1 VIRLGSSFRARTLDA
16 VFPRAEAL
24 AQACGI
30 SRVTD
35 VTRLDRVG
43 IPVCTSIRPLAQPG
57 SLCVNAGKGFDPLEA
72 RVGAMMEA
80 IEYAYAEPRNSRAS
94 AVQAPIG
101 KVLASRSARGGVLDL
116 CPLAGAAIPS
126 DAVVPCVEAMDLSR
140 SAALVPAELVFFPL
154 RLPPAQTYFGN
165 NTNGLASGSTVVE
178 ATVHGLFEVIE
189 RDIAS
194 FRRLGAPSIGIDLL
208 SVPTRPSRAI
218 DRLEANGFE
227 MAVESMPNRFGVAW
241 FAATLW
247 ERGCLDP
254 LFVAEGFGCHL
265 DPEVALSRA
274 ITEAAQSRLTLI
286 HGARDDI
293 DQRVARFVRMPAPR
307 KQSYAR
313 TLIARARRPGPAR
326 DFSTIPNGAGD
337 CGSLDELLEALRVRL
352 DRAGI
357 ARVLRVVLTPPDAP
371 MHVVRIIVPGLEN
384 FTFLLPRV
392 GARLARYLA
401 KN

>member
-16 VFPRAEAL
+16 VFPRAKAL

-35 VTRLDRVG
+35 VTRLDRVE

-57 SLCVNAGKGFDPLEA
+57 SLCVNAGKGLDPLEA

-80 IEYAYAEPRNSRAS
+80 IEFAFAEPRRPRART
-94 AVQAPIG
+94 AQAPIG
-101 KVLASRSARGGVLDL
+101 TVLASRSARGAVLDL
-116 CPLAGAAIPS
+116 CPLAGAAIPL
-126 DAVVPCVEAMDLSR
+126 DAVVPCVEAVDLAR
-140 SAALVPAELVFFPL
+140 STTLVPAELVFFPFQ
-154 RLPPAQTYFGN
+154 LPRAQTFFGSS
-165 NTNGLASGSTVVE
+165 TNGLASGSTVVE

-194 FRRLGAPSIGIDLL
+194 FRKLGAPSIGIDLR
-208 SVPTRPSRAI
+208 SVPAQHRRAI

-227 MAVESMPNRFGVAW
+227 LAVEWMANPFGVAW

-247 ERGCLDP
+247 ESGCLDP
-254 LFVAEGFGCHL
+254 LYIAEGSGCHL
-265 DPEVALSRA
+265 DPEVALARA

-293 DQRVARFVRMPAPR
+293 DRRVARFVRMPAPR

-313 TLIARARRPGPAR
+313 RLIARARRPGPAR

-337 CGSLDELLEALRVRL
+337 CGSLDEVLEALRVRL
-352 DRAGI
+352 KRAGI
-357 ARVLRVVLTPPDAP
+357 ARALRVVLTPPDAP
-371 MHVVRIIVPGLEN
+371 MHVVRVIVPRLEN